1 MPIDGTLV
9 ATLPETELKLPPLAR
24 RLLLF
29 APLVLLGNAFGALVR
44 LPASGA
50 AVLFL
55 PYAVVTAFLIL
66 APARDWVW
74 YLLVAAAGHFITH
87 WPRWGLSWVLFADTA
102 NIARALT
109 AAVSLRAVFRGTP
122 RLDSI
127 RALLLF
133 VGCAVFLAPA
143 VGATIGAANAAL
155 HGALPYATAWKAWY
169 LSSAVTGMTL
179 LPALLYLLTG
189 EGRRAVIAERRVL
202 EIAAAAAALAATC
215 AIAFLLP
222 LAGPWHDV
230 MLYAPLPVLIWV
242 GLRFGTGGASVA
254 LTATTIAAI
263 WGRAR
268 GNNPFD
274 LAAEEDALVLQ
285 LFAVLTSLPVLCIA
299 AVSRGRED
307 AVQLYGALLDSL
319 SDHVAILDRRGVI
332 LEVNDSWRQFTSA
345 RGTDLPSLGLAGD
358 NYLEACRQSADRG
371 NAAAAGAM
379 CGLTRV
385 LERKQRRFE
394 IEFDDEPGSQGRRF
408 ALRIEALE
416 RADGGAV
423 VTQTDVT
430 ARRQTQLEIEE
441 QQREL
446 THLAR
451 VSVLGQLSGALA
463 HELNQPLSA
472 IHANAEAAL
481 LILQHRSHEPI
492 PEIREIL
499 DDIVAADQRAALVIR
514 RLAALLKRG
523 EARLQPLDTR
533 ELVADVLDL
542 AHGEFVTRR
551 VVVTAN
557 VPAHTPA
564 VRGDRVQ
571 VQQVLLN
578 LILNG
583 CEAMADV
590 PATDR
595 RLLLNV
601 EADGPNHVH
610 FAIRDRGTGIPA
622 GLIDRVFEP
631 FVTTKPEGMGLGL
644 SISRTI
650 VAAHGGRLWAENNR
664 DQGATMHCV
673 LATAGA

>member
-9 ATLPETELKLPPLAR
+9 ATLPETEVKLPPLAR
-24 RLLLF
+24 RLLVF
-29 APLVLLGNAFGALVR
+29 APLVFLGNAFAALVR

-50 AVLFL
+50 AVLFF
-55 PYAVVTAFLIL
+55 PYAVLTAFLIL

-74 YLLVAAAGHFITH
+74 YILVAAIGHFLTH
-87 WPRWGLSWVLFADTA
+87 WPRWSLSWVLFADLA

-109 AAVSLRAVFRGTP
+109 AVVALRLVFRGEP
-122 RLDSI
+122 RLDTI
-127 RALLLF
+127 RSLLLF
-133 VGCAVFLAPA
+133 VACAVFLAPA
-143 VGATIGAANAAL
+143 VGATIGAGNVAL
-155 HGALPYATAWKAWY
+155 QGGSPYGAAWKAWF
-169 LSSAVTGMTL
+169 LSNALTGLTV
-179 LPALLYLLTG
+179 LPALLRVLTG
-189 EGRRAVIAERRVL
+189 ENRRTIIEGRRAL
-202 EIAAAAAALAATC
+202 EIAVVAAGLAATC
-215 AIAFLLP
+215 AIAFFLP
-222 LAGPWHDV
+222 IASRWHEAV
-230 MLYAPLPVLIWV
+230 LYAPLPVLIWV

-254 LTATTIAAI
+254 LSGTTIAAI
-263 WGRAR
+263 WGSAR
-268 GNNPFD
+268 GNSPFGITGE
-274 LAAEEDALVLQ
+274 ADALVLQ
-285 LFAVLTSLPVLCIA
+285 LFVILTSLPVLCIA
-299 AVSRGRED
+299 AVSSARKD
-307 AVQLYGALLDSL
+307 AVQLYSALLDSL
-319 SDHVAILDRRGVI
+319 SDHVAILDARGVI
-332 LEVNDSWRQFTSA
+332 LEVNDSWRHFGNDP
-345 RGTDLPSLGLAGD
+345 RTDLRHRVFEGD
-358 NYLEACRQSADRG
+358 NYLAACQRSAGRG
-371 NAAAAGAM
+371 NVAAAGVM

-394 IEFDDEPGSQGRRF
+394 IEYDEEHGGLPRRF

-423 VTQTDVT
+423 VTQADVT

-481 LILQHRSHEPI
+481 LILERQPVELA

-523 EARLQPLDTR
+523 EARLQALETR
-533 ELVADVLDL
+533 ELVDDVLDL
-542 AHGEFVTRR
+542 AHGELVTRR
-551 VVVTAN
+551 VIVTAN
-557 VPAHTPA
+557 VPVHAPA
-564 VRGDRVQ
+564 VRGDRIQ
-571 VQQVLLN
+571 LQQVFLN

-590 PATDR
+590 PAAER
-595 RLLLNV
+595 RLLLTV
-601 EADGPNHVH
+601 EAEGRNDVH

-622 GLIDRVFEP
+622 SLIDRVFEP
-631 FVTTKPEGMGLGL
+631 FVTTKAEGLGLGL

-650 VAAHGGRLWAENNR
+650 VVAHGGRLWAENNPDR
-664 DQGATMHCV
+664 GVTMHCV
-673 LATAGA
+673 LATAAA